1 MTQRYREY
9 LAVALTSACLWCTP
23 VWAEEA
29 DPVTPMESVRSLWSV
44 ESTETK
50 VEADRPKSECGATE
64 EARPCAEPVVVQQG
78 RASWYGPGLH
88 GRRTANGERFDMYA
102 LTAAHRTLPFG
113 TLLRV
118 RSLVNGSEVDVR
130 VNDRGPFTP
139 GVVIDL
145 SKSAAEAIGLL
156 GLGIK
161 EVSLTVVSP
170 DGAANALVAP
180 YVAARVS
187 DASVK
192 PMQQRR
198 TVTPVKR
205 RPPPKPVKR
214 K

>member
-1 MTQRYREY
+1 MTRHYLEY
-9 LAVALTSACLWCTP
+9 LGAALISVCLWNAP
-23 VWAEEA
+23 VRAEES
-29 DPVTPMESVRSLWSV
+29 DPLTIV
-44 ESTETK
+44 ESAEIK
-50 VEADRPKSECGATE
+50 VEADQPKAECGATDE
-64 EARPCAEPVVVQQG
+64 TTPLCAEPVSSEQG

-88 GRRTANGERFDMYA
+88 GRRTASGERFDMYA

-130 VNDRGPFTP
+130 VNDRGPFIP

-161 EVSLTVVSP
+161 DVSLTVVSP
-170 DGAANALVAP
+170 DGAVNAVPVP
-180 YVAARVS
+180 YITARVS
-187 DASVK
+187 GASPK
-192 PMQQRR
+192 PIQQRR
-198 TVTPVKR
+198 AITPVKKHI
-205 RPPPKPVKR
+205 PPKPVKR